1 MEVGMLNKFSVKG
14 RMYLIIVAILA
25 LFLVMVFFA
34 VQSSNRV
41 KDLGLGKTGEVMLA
55 DQKAKLQVV
64 SHSLGVAI
72 GHAIEKIEGVEKKI
86 ETIRSLVDDIR
97 FEEDKSG
104 YFFVFQGT
112 KNVALPPKKEAQ
124 GTDMGESKDKN
135 GVYFV
140 RDMQAKAKA
149 GGGFV
154 EYIWP
159 KPGAG
164 DTPKLSYAEMIPGT
178 DMWIGTGVYLDNIA
192 TFKASMEKD
201 INAKVTTNLTIMLII
216 AGAIF
221 IGIITLCL
229 LIVFGLVKALR
240 MMIVNFRDIAEGE
253 GDLTRRIVI
262 NSKDEIGELAS
273 WFNIFIEKLQGIIR
287 TISSN
292 TASLGNEAK
301 NLSGI
306 ASSLAKNAQDTSERS
321 NNVAAAAEEMS
332 ANLNNV
338 AAAMEES
345 TTNTGMVA
353 SAAEEM
359 TATISEI
366 ARNSAK
372 ANEISEKAV
381 KQAETTS
388 VRMAKLGASAD
399 AISKVTETI
408 TEISEQTNLLALN
421 ATIEAARAGEAGK
434 GFAVVANEIKE
445 LAKQTAIATMDIKA
459 KIDDVQQTTI
469 GTVRDIEE
477 ITTVINNVNAI
488 VATITTAVGEQSKA
502 TEEIAMNIN
511 QAADG
516 LGEVNENV
524 SQISIVAST
533 ITAEIALVNS
543 ASGSVSASS
552 TLVDTSSGDLQH
564 LAQELQKAVGSF
576 KI

>member
-1 MEVGMLNKFSVKG
+1 MLRRFSVKG
-14 RMYLIIVAILA
+14 RMYLIILAILA
-25 LFLVMVFFA
+25 LFLVMVFFT

-41 KDLGLGKTGEVMLA
+41 KDLGLEKTGEVMLA
-55 DQKAKLQVV
+55 DQKAKLQVAT
-64 SHSLGVAI
+64 HSLALAV
-72 GHAIEKIEGVEKKI
+72 GHAIEKIDSTEKKI
-86 ETIRSLVDDIR
+86 ETIRTLVDDIR
-97 FEEDKSG
+97 FEDDKSG
-104 YFFVFQGT
+104 YYFVYQGT
-112 KNVALPPKKEAQ
+112 TNVALPPKKESQ
-124 GTDMGESKDKN
+124 GKDLSDTKDKN
-135 GVYFV
+135 GVYLV
-140 RDMQAKAKA
+140 RDLQAKAKA

-159 KPGAG
+159 KPGSA

-192 TFKASMEKD
+192 AYKGSMEND
-201 INAKVTTNLTIMLII
+201 INSRVFANLTTMLII
-216 AGAIF
+216 AGTIF

-229 LIVFGLVKALR
+229 LIVFGLVKALK
-240 MMIVNFRDIAEGE
+240 MMIGNFRDIAEGE
-253 GDLTRRIVI
+253 GDLTRRIAI

-273 WFNIFIEKLQGIIR
+273 WFNSFIAKLQGIIG
-287 TISSN
+287 TISKN
-292 TASLGNEAK
+292 TASLGTEAR
-301 NLSGI
+301 NLAGI
-306 ASSLAKNAQDTSERS
+306 ASNLAKNAQDTSDRS
-321 NNVAAAAEEMS
+321 NNVASAAEEMS

-359 TATISEI
+359 TATINEI
-366 ARNSAK
+366 ARNSAQ
-372 ANEISEKAV
+372 ANEISGKAV
-381 KQAETTS
+381 KQAEATS

-445 LAKQTAIATMDIKA
+445 LAKQTAMATLDIKT

-469 GTVRDIEE
+469 VTVRDIEE

-502 TEEIAMNIN
+502 TEEIASNIN
-511 QAADG
+511 QAASG

-524 SQISIVAST
+524 SQISVVAST
-533 ITAEIALVNS
+533 ITTEIALVNS
-543 ASGSVSASS
+543 ASGDVSASS
-552 TLVDTSSGDLQH
+552 TLVDTSSGDLQI